1 MTIKAVSRVKIGCFL
16 VASAFLASYAV
27 AQAPDEQ
34 SQSDIVA
41 MPQMQQMQSR
51 MQAMR
56 EQMARIHATADPE
69 ERQRLMQEHM
79 QSMHEG
85 MMTMNEMMR
94 GAMAPGQAREC
105 QQTDTECR
113 MNQMQTQQQMMGQRM
128 GMMQQ
133 MMEQMVEQMTQGQ
146 TPEAPGGTSEG
157 EGHQEHH

>member
-1 MTIKAVSRVKIGCFL
+1 MTIKAVSRMKAGCLL
-16 VASAFLASYAV
+16 VASALLASYAV

-69 ERQRLMQEHM
+69 ERQRLMQQHM

-94 GAMAPGQAREC
+94 GATPGQEREC

-133 MMEQMVEQMTQGQ
+133 MMEQMVERMTQGQ
-146 TPEAPGGTSEG
+146 TPEVPGGTSES
-157 EGHQEHH
+157 ENHEEHH